1 MATFPSKG
9 DMDQFRTMVRKVLA
23 YRPPEKKDSTPQ
35 AKHRQ
40 SSKQIVKRQTTKTP
54 VR

>member
-9 DMDQFRTMVRKVLA
+9 DMNQFRTMVRKVLA
-23 YRPPEKKDSTPQ
+23 YRPPEKKDPTPQ

-40 SSKQIVKRQTTKTP
+40 PSKRIAKRQAEKAP